1 MSVPIGAQVYPTTY
15 DMGLMAEDYSRYT
28 VRELISTTSG
38 VGLATLVATRAAM
51 QLLTLIDDRR
61 WTRTELVPPG
71 GGTAHNFQ
79 KLIAATG
86 TVGEVDPGT
95 VTNAITNSTETLSN
109 PSATIKQFAIRTG
122 IDDLAQRQA
131 AVNLAEVYGIYHG
144 NAMNNMIN
152 IEIIVNG
159 ADQNSANKLTVGGSG
174 DAKTTNY
181 TWNMLFDGRGSLEAQ
196 RGRPDTFV
204 TFPYSAA
211 SGTGGANVGFY
222 PFVRDNVTA
231 VAGGGTI
238 TYYGALANY
247 LLTGEIAQVF
257 GMRVFSD
264 NTYTYTN
271 QTGTQKNFTSAASKY
286 AQILVSNEAV
296 GYAQAEDVT
305 AEIQRWSIAVA
316 YQLVTHAFGG
326 AALVLDQHTLD
337 IEHA

>member
-15 DMGLMAEDYSRYT
+15 DMGLLSEDYSRYT

-51 QLLTLIDDRR
+51 QLLTLVDDRR
-61 WTRTELVPPG
+61 WGRVELVPPG
-71 GGTAHNFQ
+71 GGTTHNFQ
-79 KLIAATG
+79 KLIVATG
-86 TVGEVDPGT
+86 SVGEVDPAT
-95 VTNAITNSTETLSN
+95 VTNTVTDVTGTLST
-109 PSATIKQFAIRTG
+109 PSATIKQFAIKTG

-131 AVNLAEVYGIYHG
+131 AVNLAEVYGIFHG
-144 NAMNNMIN
+144 NSMNNMIN
-152 IEIIVNG
+152 IEMITTLDG
-159 ADQNSANKLTVGGSG
+159 NSSNTQTVGGSG

-181 TWNMLFDGRGSLEAQ
+181 TWNMLFDGRGQVEQA

-204 TFPYSAA
+204 TFPFSAA
-211 SGTGGANVGFY
+211 AGTGGANVGFY

-231 VAGGGTI
+231 VGGGGTI

-264 NTYTYTN
+264 NSYTFTN
-271 QTGTQKNFTSAASKY
+271 QTGTQKNFTSASSKY
-286 AQILVSNEAV
+286 AQILVSNEVV
-296 GYAQAEDVT
+296 GYAQAEDIT

-316 YQLVTHAFGG
+316 YQLVSHAFGG
-326 AALVLDQHTLD
+326 AALILDQHTTS
-337 IEHA
+337 IQHA